1 LGAAASLAK
10 RREKLCSNLPPARG
24 LRNNG
29 CMISSYC
36 IEKIQFKMTG
46 ELGFRRKTTTN
57 KLSNLRKSRLVST
70 WFLVEPC
77 GLELLVNLLLS
88 KLFKGGYPSFR
99 LRKVQDFFDIYLA

>member
-70 WFLVEPC
+70 
-77 GLELLVNLLLS
+77 
-88 KLFKGGYPSFR
+88 
-99 LRKVQDFFDIYLA
+99 